1 MDKTPSENQFYAFF
15 KEINHRLK
23 LPTVTNYL
31 GMTSY
36 YSLLIYAVS
45 LCNNVILQCSHFLYS
60 NFNLK

>member
-15 KEINHRLK
+15 KEINHLK

-36 YSLLIYAVS
+36 YLFMQFLFAIMSFCNAPTFFTLIS
-45 LCNNVILQCSHFLYS
+45 I
-60 NFNLK
+60 